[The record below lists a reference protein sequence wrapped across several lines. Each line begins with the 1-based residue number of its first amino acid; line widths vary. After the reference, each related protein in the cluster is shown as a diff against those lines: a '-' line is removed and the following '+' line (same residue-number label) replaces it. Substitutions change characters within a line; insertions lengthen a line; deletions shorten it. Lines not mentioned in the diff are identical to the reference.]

1 MAEQLD
7 VLAFGAHPDDVE
19 LAAGGTIALL
29 VSQGKKV
36 GIADLTRGQLGSR
49 GSIAERE
56 EEAAASSA
64 VLGLAVRENL
74 GMEDGFFVNDAQH
87 REAVIKIIRRYRPD
101 IVLANAPEDRHPDHG
116 RAAKLVADAAYFS
129 GLQKIKTVWNGAE
142 QKHFRPR
149 VVYHYIQDRYLRPD
163 FVVDVTPHF
172 ARKMEAIRAFKSQ
185 FYSPESTE
193 PNTPISSREFMEFLE
208 GRARELGR
216 NIGVEFGEGF
226 IGQRTPGIS
235 DLTVL
240 V

>member
-1 MAEQLD
+1 MPGQLD

-49 GSIAERE
+49 GTIADRE
-56 EEAAASSA
+56 EEAAASSSI
-64 VLGLAVRENL
+64 LGLAMRENL
-74 GMEDGFFVNDAQH
+74 GMQDGFFENDAQH
-87 REAVIKIIRRYRPD
+87 REAVIKIIRRYRPN

-116 RAAKLVADAAYFS
+116 RAAKLVADAAYFA
-129 GLQKIKTVWNGAE
+129 GLRKIKTVWSGAE
-142 QKHFRPR
+142 QEHFRPR

-163 FVVDVTPHF
+163 FVVDITPHF
-172 ARKMEAIRAFKSQ
+172 SRKMEAIRAFKSQ

-226 IGQRTPGIS
+226 IGQRTPGVS
-235 DLTVL
+235 DLTAL